1 MVVPIYVKAYPSC
14 ENPGFCPSKLVQRFA
29 LIQLYLDQF
38 EESYLISFFA
48 FRPQIELPRP
58 THYKTMVSLDA
69 GAIRCL
75 ISVLVLIELE
85 DSIKRYILNSKA
97 DLLPKDASISSI
109 QDFDVILADFID
121 CFAGTS
127 SGSWSVLYLSSRGQT
142 GGASNVLSEKNIID
156 KYGVLT
162 PGSARALVVFFKEYV
177 KQMFPAEVFAN
188 TAIFNPGTDPSTPGV
203 NSPRMTDKVFVK
215 SLRTWFGDTKLSDLH
230 TSCFV
235 PSFDLVRRSKT
246 LFVHDKLA
254 SDQKVG
260 FTQVI
265 RRNQPRSRNESFFP
279 DVEGHY
285 GVDFYL
291 RDIAYASASGI
302 SVTPEKELNPID
314 EPGVRLILADGN
326 LYKSNPVFPALIH
339 IANSTEDTSFS
350 RIAVLSIGTGAP
362 LPDSRHVANGGIMQ
376 WEATLERLNYAAILA
391 EEALTQQL
399 KFFFASNSQMKP
411 GQFSRIQAFGAVGSN
426 IYKTILESLLFDNWD
441 DVENLG
447 LEVGHSNRLK
457 LDFFVKEFVFV

>member
-1 MVVPIYVKAYPSC
+1 
-14 ENPGFCPSKLVQRFA
+14 
-29 LIQLYLDQF
+29 
-38 EESYLISFFA
+38 
-48 FRPQIELPRP
+48 
-58 THYKTMVSLDA
+58 MVSLDA
-69 GAIRCL
+69 GAIRGL

-85 DSIKRYILNSKA
+85 DSIKRYILNSKVN
-97 DLLPKDASISSI
+97 LLPKDASISSI

-203 NSPRMTDKVFVK
+203 NSPRMTNEVFVK

-291 RDIAYASASGI
+291 RDIAYASSTGLSI
-302 SVTPEKELNPID
+302 TPEKELSSIGGK
-314 EPGVRLILADGN
+314 PGVKLLLADGN
-326 LYKSNPVFPALIH
+326 LYKTNPVFPALIH
-339 IANSTEDTSFS
+339 IANSTKDVSFS
-350 RIAVLSIGTGAP
+350 SIAVLSIGTGVH
-362 LPDSRHVANGGIMQ
+362 LPDSRHVTNGGIMQ
-376 WEATLERLNYAAILA
+376 WEATLERFNYAAHLA
-391 EEALTQQL
+391 EEVLTQQL

-426 IYKTILESLLFDNWD
+426 IYKTILESLLAANWD

-447 LEVGHSNRLK
+447 LEVGKSNRLT